1 MAEKIWVR
9 LRRENNVLVLEAEYN
24 GGEYVELCREPDH
37 VGPISHEVRIWPPR
51 ENVKVKSDP

>member
-1 MAEKIWVR
+1 VR
-9 LRRENNVLVLEAEYN
+9 LRRENNILVLEAEYN

-37 VGPISHEVRIWPPR
+37 VGPISHEVRVWPPR